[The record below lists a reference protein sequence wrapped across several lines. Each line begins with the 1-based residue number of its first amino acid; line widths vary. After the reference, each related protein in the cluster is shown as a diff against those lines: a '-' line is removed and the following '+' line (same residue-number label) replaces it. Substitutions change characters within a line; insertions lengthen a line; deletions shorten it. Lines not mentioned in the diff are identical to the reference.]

1 MRKKSTR
8 EDKDLVADNVSSEKV
23 DEIMIRIV
31 HLNDGTRKS
40 ISSDDVKD
48 EAYGIK
54 ILERFLTSDQKKLVN
69 LVVKKLE

>member
-1 MRKKSTR
+1 M
-8 EDKDLVADNVSSEKV
+8 SSEKV

-48 EAYGIK
+48 ETYGIK
-54 ILERFLTSDQKKLVN
+54 FLERFLTSDQKKLVN